1 MFRAASLLAVLFL
14 ALAVPLGA
22 SAQAFPQRAVRIVVP
37 FSAGGAVDVPAR
49 LLAHRLAEAWTHG
62 VVVDNRPGAG
72 STIGAAEVARAPADG
87 CTLLLTSNT
96 HVISAAL
103 YEKLGYDPIRDF
115 APVIEVGH
123 APNVLVVHPA
133 FPARSVA
140 ELVAMANARPGA
152 IDYAS
157 SGNGS
162 SQHLFGALLF
172 AMTGVRANH
181 VPYKGSGQA
190 TNDLLAGRVPVSLPG
205 INNVLPHIKAGKL
218 RALAV
223 TSAKRSPELPDV
235 PTMAEAGVPG
245 YEATLWLA
253 LLAPAATPKDVLAR
267 IQADT
272 GKALLNE
279 DLRLGFAKSG
289 TEIEPRSA
297 EQLGER
303 LRSELARWTKLIKEA
318 GAKVD

>member
-1 MFRAASLLAVLFL
+1 MFL
-14 ALAVPLGA
+14 ARLLVVAGTCLVAQAAL
-22 SAQAFPQRAVRIVVP
+22 AQAFPQRAVRIIVP

-49 LLAHRLAEAWTHG
+49 LLAHKLADSWAHG

-87 CTLLLTSNT
+87 HVLLLTSNT
-96 HVISAAL
+96 HVISGGL
-103 YEKLGYDPIRDF
+103 YDKLGYDPIRDF
-115 APVIEVGH
+115 LPVMEIGH
-123 APNVLVVHPA
+123 APNVLVVHPS
-133 FPARSVA
+133 FPAKTVA
-140 ELVAMANARPGA
+140 ELVALAKAKPDT

-162 SQHLFGALLF
+162 SQHLFGALMF
-172 AMTGVRANH
+172 AMAGVRANH
-181 VPYKGSGQA
+181 VPYKGSCQA
-190 TNDLLAGRVPVSLPG
+190 TNDLLAGRVPVSFPG
-205 INNVLPHIKAGKL
+205 INNVLAHIKAGKL

-223 TSAKRSPELPDV
+223 TSGKRSPELPEV
-235 PTMAEAGVPG
+235 PTIAEAGIAG

-253 LLAPAATPKDVLAR
+253 ILAPAATPKEVAAR

-272 GKALLNE
+272 LKALAQE
-279 DLRLGFAKSG
+279 DVKQGFAKTG

-297 EQLGER
+297 AQLSER
-303 LRSELARWTKLIKEA
+303 LRAELARWAKLIRES